1 MKILVTGHKGF
12 IGSNLLK
19 ALEQHTVSLYE
30 WGEPLPDI
38 KGLDWVIHLGAISST
53 TEKNVE
59 KVMAQ
64 NFDSSCNLIE
74 ECNYY
79 GVNFQYASSASVYGL
94 NKNFAESDPV
104 DPRSPYA
111 WSKYIFDKYVESKI
125 SNNQYNIIV
134 QGNNTE

>member
-1 MKILVTGHKGF
+1 MKILVTGYNGF
-12 IGSNLLK
+12 IGSNLVKTLDRH
-19 ALEQHTVSLYE
+19 AVSLYE
-30 WGEPLPDI
+30 WGEPLPTI

-79 GVNFQYASSASVYGL
+79 KVNF
-94 NKNFAESDPV
+94 
-104 DPRSPYA
+104 
-111 WSKYIFDKYVESKI
+111 
-125 SNNQYNIIV
+125 
-134 QGNNTE
+134 